1 MKTVDK
7 LLTEKMMTLVRC
19 NTQAQGQEM
28 ADALVDAGVKV
39 IEITL
44 TTPGALKIIEKLL
57 KNKDLLVG
65 AGTVRTAKDVK
76 KVEAIGGRFIVS
88 PDTNEDVIA
97 ATKKLKL
104 VSMPGVSTPTEVGI
118 AVDAGAEEKYHAGVF
133 ANQPAEEGTGFSD
146 ETLISIAES
155 SGITGDALTT
165 FNDCLA
171 SEKYAGWVA
180 NSYAAFD
187 SAGVSSTPTGLLNG
201 TELSGDVLFD
211 PIQLT
216 AAIEAA
222 AKS

>member
-1 MKTVDK
+1 MKTVNK
-7 LLTEKMMTLVRC
+7 LLSEKMMTLVRC

-118 AVDAGAEEKYHAGVF
+118 AVDAGADILKLFPASVLGPAHLKSIREPFPNNRWCPTAGV
-133 ANQPAEEGTGFSD
+133 
-146 ETLISIAES
+146 TLESIPKWFEA
-155 SGITGDALTT
+155 GADLVGLGGPLTK
-165 FNDCLA
+165 DGA
-171 SEKYAGWVA
+171 
-180 NSYAAFD
+180 
-187 SAGVSSTPTGLLNG
+187 AGVRKN
-201 TELSGDVLFD
+201 VLAFRS
-211 PIQLT
+211 
-216 AAIEAA
+216 AIEAA
-222 AKS
+222 SKVVYQHEVSQ

>member
-7 LLTEKMMTLVRC
+7 LLAEKMMTLVRC

-65 AGTVRTAKDVK
+65 AGTVRTVKDVK
-76 KVEAIGGRFIVS
+76 KVEAIGARFIVS
-88 PDTNEDVIA
+88 PDTNEDVIT

-118 AVDAGAEEKYHAGVF
+118 AVDVGADILKLFPASVLGPAHLKSIREPFPNNRWCPTAGVTLESIPKWFEAGADLVGLGGPLTKDGAAGVRK
-133 ANQPAEEGTGFSD
+133 NV
-146 ETLISIAES
+146 
-155 SGITGDALTT
+155 
-165 FNDCLA
+165 LA
-171 SEKYAGWVA
+171 
-180 NSYAAFD
+180 FR
-187 SAGVSSTPTGLLNG
+187 SAIDQASKVVYQHEVS
-201 TELSGDVLFD
+201 
-211 PIQLT
+211 Q
-216 AAIEAA
+216 
-222 AKS
+222 

>member
-118 AVDAGAEEKYHAGVF
+118 AIDAGADILKLFPASVLGPAHLKSIREPFPNNRWCPTAGV
-133 ANQPAEEGTGFSD
+133 
-146 ETLISIAES
+146 TLESIPKWFEA
-155 SGITGDALTT
+155 GADLVGLGGPLTK
-165 FNDCLA
+165 DGA
-171 SEKYAGWVA
+171 
-180 NSYAAFD
+180 
-187 SAGVSSTPTGLLNG
+187 AGVRKN
-201 TELSGDVLFD
+201 VLAFRSAID
-211 PIQLT
+211 
-216 AAIEAA
+216 AASKVVYQHEV
-222 AKS
+222 SQ

>member
-65 AGTVRTAKDVK
+65 AGTVRTVKDVK
-76 KVEAIGGRFIVS
+76 KVEAIGARFIVS
-88 PDTNEDVIA
+88 PDTNEDVIT

-118 AVDAGAEEKYHAGVF
+118 AVDAGADILKLFPASVLGPAHLKSIREPFPNNRWCPTAGV
-133 ANQPAEEGTGFSD
+133 
-146 ETLISIAES
+146 TLESIPKWFEA
-155 SGITGDALTT
+155 GADLVGLGGPLTK
-165 FNDCLA
+165 DGA
-171 SEKYAGWVA
+171 
-180 NSYAAFD
+180 
-187 SAGVSSTPTGLLNG
+187 AGVRKN
-201 TELSGDVLFD
+201 VLAFRS
-211 PIQLT
+211 
-216 AAIEAA
+216 AIDQASKVVYKHEV
-222 AKS
+222 SQ

>member
-7 LLTEKMMTLVRC
+7 LLSEKMMTLVRC

-76 KVEAIGGRFIVS
+76 RVEAIGGRFIVS
-88 PDTNEDVIA
+88 PDTNGDVIA

-118 AVDAGAEEKYHAGVF
+118 AVDAGADILKLFPASVLGPAHLKSIREPFPNNRWCPTAGV
-133 ANQPAEEGTGFSD
+133 
-146 ETLISIAES
+146 TLESIPKWFEA
-155 SGITGDALTT
+155 GADLVGLGGPLTK
-165 FNDCLA
+165 DGA
-171 SEKYAGWVA
+171 
-180 NSYAAFD
+180 
-187 SAGVSSTPTGLLNG
+187 AGVRKN
-201 TELSGDVLFD
+201 VLAFRSAID
-211 PIQLT
+211 
-216 AAIEAA
+216 AASKVVYQHEI
-222 AKS
+222 SQ

>member
-1 MKTVDK
+1 MKTVNK
-7 LLTEKMMTLVRC
+7 LLSEKMMTLVRC

-104 VSMPGVSTPTEVGI
+104 LSMPGVSTPTEVGI
-118 AVDAGAEEKYHAGVF
+118 AVDAGADILKLFPASVLGPAHLKSIREPFPNNHWCPTAGV
-133 ANQPAEEGTGFSD
+133 
-146 ETLISIAES
+146 TLESIPKWFEA
-155 SGITGDALTT
+155 GADLVGLGGPLTK
-165 FNDCLA
+165 DGA
-171 SEKYAGWVA
+171 
-180 NSYAAFD
+180 
-187 SAGVSSTPTGLLNG
+187 AGVRKN
-201 TELSGDVLFD
+201 VLAFRSAID
-211 PIQLT
+211 
-216 AAIEAA
+216 AASKVVYQHEV
-222 AKS
+222 SQ

>member
-118 AVDAGAEEKYHAGVF
+118 AVDAGADILKLFPASVLGPAHLKSIREPFPNNRWCPTAGV
-133 ANQPAEEGTGFSD
+133 
-146 ETLISIAES
+146 TLESIPKWFEA
-155 SGITGDALTT
+155 GADLVGLGGPLTK
-165 FNDCLA
+165 DGA
-171 SEKYAGWVA
+171 
-180 NSYAAFD
+180 
-187 SAGVSSTPTGLLNG
+187 AGVRKN
-201 TELSGDVLFD
+201 VLAFRS
-211 PIQLT
+211 
-216 AAIEAA
+216 AIEAA
-222 AKS
+222 SKVVYQHEVSQ

>member
-7 LLTEKMMTLVRC
+7 LLSEKMMTLVRC

-65 AGTVRTAKDVK
+65 AGTVRTVKDVK
-76 KVEAIGGRFIVS
+76 KVEAIGARFIVS
-88 PDTNEDVIA
+88 PDTNEDVIT

-118 AVDAGAEEKYHAGVF
+118 AVDAGADILKLFPASVLGPAHLKSIREPFPNNRWCPTAGV
-133 ANQPAEEGTGFSD
+133 
-146 ETLISIAES
+146 TLESIPKWFEA
-155 SGITGDALTT
+155 GADLVGLGGPLTK
-165 FNDCLA
+165 DGA
-171 SEKYAGWVA
+171 
-180 NSYAAFD
+180 
-187 SAGVSSTPTGLLNG
+187 AGVRKN
-201 TELSGDVLFD
+201 VLAFRS
-211 PIQLT
+211 
-216 AAIEAA
+216 AIDQASKVVYQHEV
-222 AKS
+222 SQ

>member
-7 LLTEKMMTLVRC
+7 LLAEKMMTLVRC

-65 AGTVRTAKDVK
+65 AGTVRPVKDVK
-76 KVEAIGGRFIVS
+76 KVEAIGARFIVS
-88 PDTNEDVIA
+88 PDTNEDVIT

-118 AVDAGAEEKYHAGVF
+118 AVDAGADILKLFPASVLGPAHLKSIREPFPNNRWCPTAGV
-133 ANQPAEEGTGFSD
+133 
-146 ETLISIAES
+146 TLESIPKWFEA
-155 SGITGDALTT
+155 GADLVGLGGPLTK
-165 FNDCLA
+165 DGA
-171 SEKYAGWVA
+171 
-180 NSYAAFD
+180 
-187 SAGVSSTPTGLLNG
+187 AGVRKN
-201 TELSGDVLFD
+201 VLAFRS
-211 PIQLT
+211 
-216 AAIEAA
+216 AIDQASKVVYQHEV
-222 AKS
+222 SQ

>member
-7 LLTEKMMTLVRC
+7 LLAEKMMTLVRC

-65 AGTVRTAKDVK
+65 AGTVRTVKDVK
-76 KVEAIGGRFIVS
+76 KVEAIGARFIVS
-88 PDTNEDVIA
+88 PDTNEDVIT

-118 AVDAGAEEKYHAGVF
+118 AVDAGADILKLFPASVLGPAHLKSIREPFPNNRWCPTAGV
-133 ANQPAEEGTGFSD
+133 
-146 ETLISIAES
+146 TLESIPKWFEA
-155 SGITGDALTT
+155 GADLVGLGGPLTK
-165 FNDCLA
+165 DGA
-171 SEKYAGWVA
+171 
-180 NSYAAFD
+180 
-187 SAGVSSTPTGLLNG
+187 AGVRKN
-201 TELSGDVLFD
+201 VLTFRS
-211 PIQLT
+211 
-216 AAIEAA
+216 AIDQASKVVYQHEV
-222 AKS
+222 SQ

>member
-7 LLTEKMMTLVRC
+7 LLAEKMMTLVRC

-65 AGTVRTAKDVK
+65 AGTVRTVKDVK
-76 KVEAIGGRFIVS
+76 KVEAIGARFIVS
-88 PDTNEDVIA
+88 PDTNEDVIT

-118 AVDAGAEEKYHAGVF
+118 AVDAGAAIVKVFPASVLGPAHLKSIREPFPNNRWCPTAGV
-133 ANQPAEEGTGFSD
+133 
-146 ETLISIAES
+146 TLESIPKWFEA
-155 SGITGDALTT
+155 GADLVGLGGPLTK
-165 FNDCLA
+165 DGA
-171 SEKYAGWVA
+171 
-180 NSYAAFD
+180 
-187 SAGVSSTPTGLLNG
+187 AGVRKN
-201 TELSGDVLFD
+201 VLAFRS
-211 PIQLT
+211 
-216 AAIEAA
+216 AIDQASKVVYQHEV
-222 AKS
+222 SQ

>member
-7 LLTEKMMTLVRC
+7 LLSEKMMTLVRC

-88 PDTNEDVIA
+88 PDTNEEVIA

-118 AVDAGAEEKYHAGVF
+118 AIDAGADILKLFPASVLGPAHLKSIREPFPNNRWCPTAGV
-133 ANQPAEEGTGFSD
+133 
-146 ETLISIAES
+146 TLESIPKWFEA
-155 SGITGDALTT
+155 GADLVGLGGPLTK
-165 FNDCLA
+165 D
-171 SEKYAGWVA
+171 GV
-180 NSYAAFD
+180 
-187 SAGVSSTPTGLLNG
+187 AGVRKN
-201 TELSGDVLFD
+201 VLAFRS
-211 PIQLT
+211 
-216 AAIEAA
+216 AIEAA
-222 AKS
+222 SKVVYQHEVSQ

>member
-1 MKTVDK
+1 MKTIDK
-7 LLTEKMMTLVRC
+7 LLSEKMMTLVRC

-88 PDTNEDVIA
+88 PDTNEEVIA

-118 AVDAGAEEKYHAGVF
+118 AIDAGADILKLFPASVLGPAHLKSIREPFPNNRWCPTAGV
-133 ANQPAEEGTGFSD
+133 
-146 ETLISIAES
+146 TLESIPKWFEA
-155 SGITGDALTT
+155 GADLVGLGGPLTK
-165 FNDCLA
+165 DGA
-171 SEKYAGWVA
+171 
-180 NSYAAFD
+180 
-187 SAGVSSTPTGLLNG
+187 AGVRKN
-201 TELSGDVLFD
+201 VLAFRS
-211 PIQLT
+211 
-216 AAIEAA
+216 AIEAA
-222 AKS
+222 SKVVYQHEVSQ

>member
-7 LLTEKMMTLVRC
+7 LLSEKMMTLVRC

-118 AVDAGAEEKYHAGVF
+118 AIDAGADVLKLFPASVLGPAHLKSIREPFPNNRWCPTAGV
-133 ANQPAEEGTGFSD
+133 
-146 ETLISIAES
+146 TLESIPKWFEA
-155 SGITGDALTT
+155 GADLVGLGGPLTK
-165 FNDCLA
+165 DGA
-171 SEKYAGWVA
+171 
-180 NSYAAFD
+180 
-187 SAGVSSTPTGLLNG
+187 AGVRKN
-201 TELSGDVLFD
+201 VLAFRS
-211 PIQLT
+211 
-216 AAIEAA
+216 AIEAA
-222 AKS
+222 SKVVYQHEISQ

>member
-1 MKTVDK
+1 MKTIDK
-7 LLTEKMMTLVRC
+7 LLSEKMMTLVRC

-118 AVDAGAEEKYHAGVF
+118 AVDAGADILKLFPASVLGPAHLKSIREPFPNNRWCPTAGV
-133 ANQPAEEGTGFSD
+133 
-146 ETLISIAES
+146 TLESIPKWFEA
-155 SGITGDALTT
+155 GADLVGLGGPLTK
-165 FNDCLA
+165 DGA
-171 SEKYAGWVA
+171 
-180 NSYAAFD
+180 
-187 SAGVSSTPTGLLNG
+187 AGVRKN
-201 TELSGDVLFD
+201 VLAFRS
-211 PIQLT
+211 
-216 AAIEAA
+216 AIEAA
-222 AKS
+222 SKVVYQHEVSQ

>member
-118 AVDAGAEEKYHAGVF
+118 AIDAGADVLKLFPASVLGPAHLKSIREPFPNNRWCPTAGV
-133 ANQPAEEGTGFSD
+133 
-146 ETLISIAES
+146 TLESIPKWFEA
-155 SGITGDALTT
+155 GADLVGLGGPLTK
-165 FNDCLA
+165 DGA
-171 SEKYAGWVA
+171 
-180 NSYAAFD
+180 
-187 SAGVSSTPTGLLNG
+187 AGVRKN
-201 TELSGDVLFD
+201 VLAFRS
-211 PIQLT
+211 
-216 AAIEAA
+216 AIEAA
-222 AKS
+222 SKVVYQHEVSQ

>member
-1 MKTVDK
+1 MKTVNK
-7 LLTEKMMTLVRC
+7 LLSEKMMTLVRC

-118 AVDAGAEEKYHAGVF
+118 AVDAGADILKLFPASALGPAHLKSIREPFPNNRWCPTAGV
-133 ANQPAEEGTGFSD
+133 
-146 ETLISIAES
+146 TLESIPKWFEA
-155 SGITGDALTT
+155 GADLVGLGGPLTK
-165 FNDCLA
+165 DGA
-171 SEKYAGWVA
+171 
-180 NSYAAFD
+180 
-187 SAGVSSTPTGLLNG
+187 AGVRKN
-201 TELSGDVLFD
+201 VLAFRS
-211 PIQLT
+211 
-216 AAIEAA
+216 AIEAA
-222 AKS
+222 SKVVYQHEVSQ